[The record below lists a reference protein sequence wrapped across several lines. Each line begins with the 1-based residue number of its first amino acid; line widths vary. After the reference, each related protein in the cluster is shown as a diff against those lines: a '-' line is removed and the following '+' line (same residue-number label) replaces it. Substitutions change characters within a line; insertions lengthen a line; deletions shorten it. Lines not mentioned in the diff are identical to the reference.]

1 MDTTSYDLIRTI
13 EEISLNAWPSLQQIL
28 YDGWILRFADG
39 HTKRANS
46 VNPIYL
52 GNKNV
57 YEKIQRCE
65 QIYFN
70 KNLRPIFRITPLAY
84 PENLDEILAVAGFD
98 KKDVTS
104 VQVRDL
110 VSLETQVTSS
120 VKIWTEVSQE
130 WLDNLVHFGAIP
142 AQEWESLIGILI
154 NIASEKCFA
163 ILLKDNQVVSCGLG
177 VLENQ
182 YIGLFEIITAR
193 TKRRRGFGRELIL
206 NILEWGKKNGA
217 TKAYL
222 QVAMSNEPALNL
234 YSNLGFEEI
243 YQYFYRIKEQRQ

>member
-1 MDTTSYDLIRTI
+1 MDTNSYDLIRTI

-57 YEKIQRCE
+57 YEKILRCE

-84 PENLDEILAVAGFD
+84 PENLDGILAETGFE
-98 KKDVTS
+98 KKDVSS

-110 VSLETQVTSS
+110 VSFETQATSS

-130 WLDNLVHFGAIP
+130 WLDNLVHLGAIP
-142 AQEWESLIGILI
+142 AHEWESLIGILM
-154 NIASEKCFA
+154 NIASKKCFA

-206 NILEWGKKNGA
+206 NILDWGKKNGA

-234 YSNLGFEEI
+234 DSNLGFEEI
-243 YQYFYRIKEQRQ
+243 YQYFYRIK